1 MSIRIYNN
9 NMKKELDVKN
19 AILTSIATILLLFI
33 LLVTSF
39 QAVGYW
45 IPGWFRHEYD
55 KHNSVAYVNGEISL
69 DDVVYVSDQVMYYCA
84 GKVNTLED
92 VKATIDGKEV
102 LFFTDRELI
111 HLVDCRNIITGLF
124 KLRIIAILLF
134 IACVALL
141 YILKAKRKTVA
152 RVYLGTTAVVLGLTT
167 IIVFIASINFNTVF
181 VKFHELFFN
190 NDYWILDPYKD
201 NLVNIMREG
210 MFQDTAAL
218 IAGIWIAV
226 IVVVS
231 LLAAKNLKADKAD

>member
-1 MSIRIYNN
+1 MRTEHGITN
-9 NMKKELDVKN
+9 K
-19 AILTSIATILLLFI
+19 ILASIATILLLFI

-69 DDVVYVSDQVMYYCA
+69 DDAVYVSDQAMYYCA
-84 GKVNTLED
+84 GKINTLDD

-102 LFFTDRELI
+102 LFFTEREKL
-111 HLVDCRNIITGLF
+111 HLVDCRNIIMGLF
-124 KLRIIAILLF
+124 KLRNIAILLF
-134 IACVALL
+134 AACAILL
-141 YILKAKRKTVA
+141 YARKAKRKTVA
-152 RVYLGTTAVVLGLTT
+152 RVFLVTTAVVLVLTLV
-167 IIVFIASINFNTVF
+167 IVLIASINFDAIF
-181 VKFHELFFN
+181 IKFHELFFN

-210 MFQDTAAL
+210 VFQDTAVL

-226 IVVVS
+226 IAAIS
-231 LLAAKNLKADKAD
+231 LLVAKNLKADKAD